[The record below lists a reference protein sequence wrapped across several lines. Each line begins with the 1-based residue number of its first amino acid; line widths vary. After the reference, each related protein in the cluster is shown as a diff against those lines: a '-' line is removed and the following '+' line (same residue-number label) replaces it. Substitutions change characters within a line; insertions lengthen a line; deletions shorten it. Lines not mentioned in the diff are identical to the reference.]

1 MAKALVVV
9 ESPAKA
15 KTINKYLG
23 RDYKVV
29 ASMGHI
35 RDLPK
40 SKLGVDIEND
50 FSEEY
55 ESIASRKKVIKE
67 LKDAAKEASDI
78 YVATDPDREGEAIGW
93 HLAHE
98 LGGKKRKIHRLMFNE
113 ITKKAIQDALKNP
126 GVIDQKMVAAQRAR
140 RVLDRLVGYKI
151 SPLLWDKVR
160 RGLSAGRVQSV
171 ALKLVADRE
180 REIEKFVP
188 EEYWHVFARLA
199 GPQPPEFEAKLLKKG
214 GDTLR
219 VANEEQSKA
228 IVADLENSTWVVAS
242 VTTKERKRSAPPP
255 FITSKLQQTARFP
268 VKKTMMIAQQL
279 YEGAIEIPELA
290 GGLITYMRTDS
301 VRVADE
307 ALVAVR
313 EYINGAFGDEYLP
326 EKAIHYRSKA
336 DAQDAHEAIRPTS
349 MQHDPE
355 TVKAYLTPD
364 QYSLYRLIWNRFV
377 ASQML
382 PATFDETTVDITA
395 GDYLFRVKGTVP
407 KFAGW
412 TSVYGTASDTD
423 GAAQVKD
430 EARGATNGDNGQ
442 KNPATGG
449 ADNEDDD
456 AVSGVLPPLAEGDRL
471 ELRALRP
478 EQKFTQPPPRFTEA
492 TLVKELE
499 ENGIGRPSTYASIIA
514 VLQDRE
520 YVNKLEGRFKPTAL
534 GLMISDLLTKSFDDI
549 IDVEYTRNL
558 EEDLDKIEEGKTDY
572 VRTLDEFYK
581 KFKKDL
587 ARAGKEMQNLKEG
600 IKTDELCDRCGSP
613 MLIKVGKFG
622 PFVACSAYPE
632 CTNTRELEKSEP
644 ESESG
649 EEEIEPC
656 ENCGRPM
663 VVKRGRFGQ
672 FLACTGYPECKTTRK
687 LIATKQGGLK
697 AAKPDQILDE
707 KCPRC
712 ESNLVLKQGRYGEFT
727 ACTNYPECRYIK
739 HKTTGVKCPKDADKG
754 GEIVERKSR
763 RGKLFFGCSNY
774 PDCDF
779 VLWNRPVAEECPKCR
794 APYLVEKIT
803 KKHGRQILCNNEEC
817 DYARSEELP
826 GTAA

>member
-40 SKLGVDIEND
+40 SKLGVDVDND
-50 FSEEY
+50 FAEEY
-55 ESIASRKKVIKE
+55 ESIATRKKVIKE
-67 LKDAAKEASDI
+67 LKDAAKDASDI

-93 HLAHE
+93 HLAQE
-98 LGGKKRKIHRLMFNE
+98 LGGRKRKIHRLTFNE
-113 ITKKAIQDALKNP
+113 ITKKAIQEAIKRP
-126 GVIDQKMVAAQRAR
+126 GTIDEKMVAAQRAR

-171 ALKLVADRE
+171 ALKLVCDRE
-180 REIEKFVP
+180 REIERFVP
-188 EEYWHVFARLA
+188 EEYWQLFARLA
-199 GPQPPEFEAKLLKKG
+199 GAQPPEFEAKLLKKSG
-214 GDTLR
+214 EPIK

-228 IVADLENSTWVVAS
+228 ILADLEGESWIVTSVV
-242 VTTKERKRSAPPP
+242 TKERKRNAPAP

-268 VKKTMMIAQQL
+268 VKKTMLLAQQL
-279 YEGAIEIPELA
+279 YEGGIDIPELT

-307 ALVAVR
+307 ALVAAR
-313 EYINGAFGDEYLP
+313 DHIKSTFGDDYLP
-326 EKAIHYRSKA
+326 EKANYYKSKS

-377 ASQML
+377 ASQMN

-395 GDYLFRVKGTVP
+395 GEYVFRVKGTVP

-412 TSVYGTASDTD
+412 MATYGLTPGEPEQKDQASGDAASD
-423 GAAQVKD
+423 D
-430 EARGATNGDNGQ
+430 E
-442 KNPATGG
+442 
-449 ADNEDDD
+449 D
-456 AVSGVLPPLAEGDRL
+456 AVSGVLPTLAEGDRL
-471 ELRALRP
+471 ELKALRP
-478 EQKFTQPPPRFTEA
+478 EQKFTQPPPRFSEA

-499 ENGIGRPSTYASIIA
+499 ENGIGRPSTYASIIG
-514 VLQDRE
+514 VLQDRD
-520 YVNKLEGRFKPTAL
+520 YVNKIEGRFKPTAL
-534 GLMISDLLTKSFDDI
+534 GVIISDLLTKSFDDI
-549 IDVEYTRNL
+549 IDVEYTRSL
-558 EEDLDKIEEGKTDY
+558 EDDLDKIEQGKTDY
-572 VRTLDEFYK
+572 AKTLSDFYK

-587 ARAGKEMQNLKEG
+587 SRAGKEMDDFKKG
-600 IKTDELCDRCGSP
+600 IDIGEACDKCGSP
-613 MLIKVGKFG
+613 MLKRVGKFG
-622 PFVACSAYPE
+622 PFIACSAYPD
-632 CTNTRELEKSEP
+632 CTNTRELEEQQP

-656 ENCGRPM
+656 ENCGKPM
-663 VVKRGRFGQ
+663 AMKRGRFGQ

-687 LIATKQGGLK
+687 LIATKQGGLR

-712 ESNLVLKQGRYGEFT
+712 GSNLVIKQGRFGEFT
-727 ACTNYPECRYIK
+727 ACTSYPGCKYVK
-739 HKTTGVKCPKDADKG
+739 HKTTGVMCPKDPDKG

-763 RGKLFFGCSNY
+763 RGKIFFGCSNY

-779 VLWNRPVAEECPKCR
+779 VLWNRPVNEKCPKCG
-794 APYLVEKIT
+794 ALYLIEKTT
-803 KKHGRQILCNNEEC
+803 KKHGRQILCNTEDC
-817 DYARSEELP
+817 DYARAEELP
-826 GTAA
+826 ETAA